1 MSMTMKNI
9 VRSFESQQN
18 ILAFPAGS
26 LKIACPDGEVR
37 EARPNKVA
45 RIGQNICS
53 ALKSAMVG

>member
-1 MSMTMKNI
+1 M
-9 VRSFESQQN
+9 RSFESEQN

-53 ALKSAMVG
+53 ALKWAMVG